1 MGYNINDGR
10 YSPQEVEETFG
21 ESIVIVNM
29 NDFNQGRGPDYEY
42 WSSIT
47 HPQTGE
53 SLTASRG
60 YVGKNNKCYYAEYQ
74 GSDGR
79 YYNYTLGMKGE
90 SIGKQQSED
99 NAKREAVEKNDE
111 ARKTFSDFMGGRA
124 NGATSNN
131 ADSREAARRNYTD
144 MMNGNGEGSQSH
156 SIIRTN
162 SNGKHR

>member
-10 YSPQEVEETFG
+10 YSPKEVEETFG

-53 SLTASRG
+53 LLTASRG

-99 NAKREAVEKNDE
+99 NAKREAVEKNDR
-111 ARKTFSDFMGGRA
+111 ARKTFSDFMGGRSSGSA
-124 NGATSNN
+124 SDNVTA
-131 ADSREAARRNYTD
+131 REIARRNYTD
-144 MMNGNGEGSQSH
+144 MMNGDGEGSEAH
-156 SIIRTN
+156 PIIQNN

>member
-1 MGYNINDGR
+1 MSYNINDGR

-21 ESIVIVNM
+21 ESVVIVKV
-29 NDFNQGRGPDYEY
+29 NDFNEGRGSDYEY
-42 WSSIT
+42 WSSIA

-53 SLTASRG
+53 PLIASRG

-79 YYNYTLGMKGE
+79 YYNYTLGMNGE

-99 NAKREAVEKNDE
+99 NAKRETIVKNNE
-111 ARKTFSDFMGGRA
+111 ARKTFSNLMDSRA
-124 NGATSNN
+124 NGATLDN
-131 ADSREAARRNYTD
+131 ADARETARRNYTD
-144 MMNGNGEGSQSH
+144 MMNGKGEGAQSH
-156 SIIRTN
+156 SINRTN